1 MQDSGAACFPAQLQ
15 DWAGN
20 RSGGVRRLFDEKSG
34 RPGGV
39 VFQTNLL
46 YKLEDWARGL
56 ANGKA
61 ATPRILLLVGGPGN
75 GKTEAIE
82 STVRWLDAELGQ
94 GGALLE
100 DLKRSFFP
108 PPGVAVPRMVRVEA
122 PRPDGNGSLALAIV
136 QDASAVVEQGG
147 KDAAE
152 LLLDE
157 LEQASLLGG
166 NSAYL
171 CCVNRGVLDDAL
183 ISAIDG
189 EREGP
194 RRLLEAVTRAVSLA
208 PDAPPCWPLT
218 GFPDVAVW
226 PMDAET
232 LLQVPAGGDQAP
244 AQSLLLAAID
254 GARWPR
260 PNSCDA
266 GAMCPFCTSRERLAK
281 DREQSALLGMLRLY
295 EVGSGKRWSF
305 RDLFSLVSYT
315 LSGHRMEAHE
325 AATDPCKW
333 AAALWHLHERARQ
346 GATVR
351 KPQAIA
357 IFELVAAQY
366 QHALFHK
373 WEYPGGLALLREI
386 RELQLTDDNTAMG
399 LHWFLASRRAPYLPT
414 MISGSL
420 EGFCALLDPAIAD
433 PDEVVPFSNNT
444 ALPLRELDVRFSR
457 SVAEGLAFVRKY
469 QALTKLDIELLER
482 LGKLDSDLSLAGVR
496 RRRPA
501 AATTLQRFVRDFAC
515 RLVRRALCAR
525 VGVVREGQFL
535 SEFQRILDNGSGQDL
550 DEVAQ
555 EVERLLNDDR
565 DFAISLTTTFGQP
578 LPPET
583 RQAMLVVPAR
593 TVRPFEGQV
602 EGRPSQPIR
611 YMCVGEGRSAQH
623 IALTYE
629 LFRAVKELELG
640 MSIASLPR
648 SVVALLDTTKARLAG
663 PIVRDQGALE
673 RAQLRIGAGG
683 TTVMVRRSV
692 FSLGKEG
699 RSR

>member
-1 MQDSGAACFPAQLQ
+1 MQESGACFPAQLQ

-20 RSGGVRRLFDEKSG
+20 RSGGVRRLFDDKSG

-39 VFQTNLL
+39 VFETNLL
-46 YKLEDWARGL
+46 GKLKDWARGL
-56 ANGKA
+56 ASGEVG
-61 ATPRILLLVGGPGN
+61 TPRILLLVGGPGN

-82 STVRWLDAELGQ
+82 STVRWLDSELGQ
-94 GGALLE
+94 GEALLE
-100 DLKRSFFP
+100 ELKRSFFP

-122 PRPDGNGSLALAIV
+122 QQRHGGGSLVLSIV
-136 QDASAVVEQGG
+136 QDASAVVDQGG

-157 LEQASLLGG
+157 LEQADLAPG

-183 ISAIDG
+183 IEAIDN
-189 EREGP
+189 ERQGP
-194 RRLLEAVTRAVSLA
+194 RLLLEAVTRAVSLA
-208 PDAPPCWPLT
+208 PNAPSCWPLA
-218 GFPDVAVW
+218 GFPHVAVW

-232 LLQVPAGGDQAP
+232 LLQVPTGGSEVP
-244 AQSLLLAAID
+244 ARNLLLAAID
-254 GARWPR
+254 GERWPE

-266 GAMCPFCTSRERLAK
+266 GAMCPFCTSRERLAR
-281 DREQSALLGMLRLY
+281 DREQSALLAMLRLY

-305 RDLFSLVSYT
+305 RDLFSLVSYM
-315 LSGHRMEAHE
+315 LAGHRTEAQE
-325 AATDPCKW
+325 AATQPCRW
-333 AAALWHLHERARQ
+333 AAATWDLHESARQ

-351 KPQAIA
+351 RPQAVA
-357 IFELVAAQY
+357 IFELASAQY
-366 QHALFHK
+366 HHALFHK
-373 WEYPGGLALLREI
+373 WEYPAGTALLREI
-386 RELQLTDDNTAMG
+386 KELQLTDDNTAMG

-420 EGFCALLDPAIAD
+420 EGFCDLLDPAIAD
-433 PDEVVPFSNNT
+433 PDIVIPFSNNT

-457 SVAEGLAFVRKY
+457 SVGEGLNFVRKY

-482 LGKLDSDLSLAGVR
+482 LARLDSELSVAGVR

-535 SEFQRILDNGSGQDL
+535 AEFQQVLEDGSGQDL

-578 LPPET
+578 SPPET

-593 TVRPFEGQV
+593 TVQPFEGHV
-602 EGRPSQPIR
+602 EGRPSQPVR
-611 YMCVGEGRSAQH
+611 YLCVGEGRSAQH

-640 MSIASLPR
+640 MSVASLPR

-663 PIVRDQGALE
+663 PIVRDPRALE
-673 RAQLRIGAGG
+673 RAQLRIGASG

-692 FSLGKEG
+692 FSLGKDG